1 MTKHCKGCVHHH
13 SAGRKNPP
21 PPLVKYNNWCCK
33 QGSVVNV
40 GWCKTHQAKE
50 LKHENNS

>member
-13 SAGRKNPP
+13 SAERRSPI
-21 PPLVKYNNWCCK
+21 PPLVKYNDWCCK
-33 QGSVVNV
+33 RGDVVNV

-50 LKHENNS
+50 IK